1 MIFLGGDALVSCSTS
16 TPINHIV
23 FFFCRIPVV
32 LENRRSSQGGAHP
45 LHPPPRSAPEQ
56 RRQRLR
62 KRHSKSEVGALLQ
75 NLSRLFYL
83 VQLVKCSQF
92 FVEFNSKRLYRSSG
106 KERGSPGLAFTFS
119 TKRENRHFH
128 VVIVQ
133 WRQRN
138 VQESVMHV
146 QSCCFANINRSLFW
160 RSCWRRR
167 RCC

>member
-1 MIFLGGDALVSCSTS
+1 MRTLIKELFCLKATTEADPSFFLGGGALVSCSTS
-16 TPINHIV
+16 TPIKNTSCIRKPQV
-23 FFFCRIPVV
+23 I
-32 LENRRSSQGGAHP
+32 SGGGGTHP

-106 KERGSPGLAFTFS
+106 KERGSPGLAFTSS
-119 TKRENRHFH
+119 TKREIRQFH

-133 WRQRN
+133 
-138 VQESVMHV
+138 
-146 QSCCFANINRSLFW
+146 
-160 RSCWRRR
+160 
-167 RCC
+167 